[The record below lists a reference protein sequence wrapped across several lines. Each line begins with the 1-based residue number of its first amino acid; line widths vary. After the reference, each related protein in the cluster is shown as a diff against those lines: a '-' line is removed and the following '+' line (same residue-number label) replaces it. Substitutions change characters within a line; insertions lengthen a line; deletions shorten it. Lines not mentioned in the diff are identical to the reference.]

1 MRVIACLC
9 SLTVMIVVTDDSFLY
24 DCGEWNLQGVS
35 QGNQTAS
42 VDFGRASRQF
52 TRSNLFVSQTKGFVQ
67 VGPKNKCEYHC
78 FNFFGL
84 SKVQSC

>member
-42 VDFGRASRQF
+42 VDFGRASRQLA
-52 TRSNLFVSQTKGFVQ
+52 RSNLFVSQTKGFVQ
-67 VGPKNKCEYHC
+67 VGPK
-78 FNFFGL
+78 
-84 SKVQSC
+84 